1 MLLDTYSKAMTML
14 SYYAPI
20 FPELFI
26 VLASFVLLM
35 WGVYHR
41 REAGF
46 AISVVSILV
55 LAGLGA
61 SDRAPSARDRSSF
74 STAHSWTTASRAS

>member
-35 WGVYHR
+35 WGVYSR

-46 AISVVSILV
+46 TISVVSIFV
-55 LAGLGA
+55 LLCSAHP
-61 SDRAPSARDRSSF
+61 DRAPSPRVPAAF
-74 STAHSWTTASRAS
+74 